1 MRLTPP
7 NKDEPEF
14 SIDTAAIGR
23 IESFP
28 FTVGHFD
35 ELAKS
40 ESDTSTVFM
49 NSLISAVGK
58 RPDTADLV
66 YEDVARLSEVD
77 RNEFA
82 RKFLDNNQYL
92 FREKV
97 LERSQDDDGDFVASH
112 REGAVKH
119 ERSKDESDSDYL
131 FRLFKLQQA
140 EMKEQ
145 ARRIM
150 APLQDTLKL
159 KTSLFTP
166 SFLEALRKTHTATS
180 QLGKMVDRMRVQLPD
195 TSRLGFSRSTLGPS
209 TSPTDLGPKLQIPSL
224 PPIRNPAHD
233 TNERLADVVNRLDSM
248 ESLALQTAET
258 VMSVDA
264 AASQFLVAFSKAS
277 DKHERSS
284 RRMTWIGGSGIV
296 VAILISLGNVAYS
309 ERRALRSQAN
319 TAAAI
324 TTISDHIEAVAEAQR
339 ESMGQIGADLNKGNT
354 ATTNS
359 LDRLSTAIQDLTEF
373 LRAQAIHPPET
384 GPSSSSG

>member
-7 NKDEPEF
+7 IKDEPEF
-14 SIDTAAIGR
+14 SIDTAALGR
-23 IESFP
+23 IEAFP

-40 ESDTSTVFM
+40 ESDTSTAFV
-49 NSLISAVGK
+49 NSLIAAVGK
-58 RPDTADLV
+58 RPDTADLA

-82 RKFLDNNQYL
+82 RGFLDNNQYL
-92 FREKV
+92 FREKI
-97 LERSQDDDGDFVASH
+97 LERSDDDDGDVVVSH

-140 EMKEQ
+140 ELKEQ
-145 ARRIM
+145 TRRIM
-150 APLQDTLKL
+150 APLQDTLKF

-180 QLGKMVDRMRVQLPD
+180 QLGRMVHRMRVQLPD
-195 TSRLGFSRSTLGPS
+195 TSRLGLSRSTLGPS
-209 TSPTDLGPKLQIPSL
+209 TSPTDFGPKLQIPSL
-224 PPIRNPAHD
+224 SPIPNPAHD
-233 TNERLADVVNRLDSM
+233 TNERLADVVDRLDSM

-264 AASQFLVAFSKAS
+264 AASQFLVAFAKAS
-277 DKHERSS
+277 EKQERSS
-284 RRMTWIGGSGIV
+284 RRMIWIGGSGIV

-309 ERRALRSQAN
+309 EWRALRSQAN

-324 TTISDHIEAVAEAQR
+324 TTVSDHIEAVAEAQR
-339 ESMGQIGADLNKGNT
+339 ESFAQIGADLNRGNT
-354 ATTNS
+354 VTVNS
-359 LDRLSTAIQDLTEF
+359 LDRLSTAVQDLTDF
-373 LRAQAIHPPET
+373 LRAQAIRPPET

>member
-1 MRLTPP
+1 M
-7 NKDEPEF
+7 NYEF

-40 ESDTSTVFM
+40 ESDTSTAFM

-58 RPDTADLV
+58 RRDTADLV

-82 RKFLDNNQYL
+82 RMFLDNNQYL

-97 LERSQDDDGDFVASH
+97 LERSQDDDGDFVVSH

-166 SFLEALRKTHTATS
+166 SVLEALRQTQSATS
-180 QLGKMVDRMRVQLPD
+180 QLGNMVDRMRLQFSGHVSPCSPSVS
-195 TSRLGFSRSTLGPS
+195 TGTFEITRRSWIETRRLGFSSHT
-209 TSPTDLGPKLQIPSL
+209 
-224 PPIRNPAHD
+224 
-233 TNERLADVVNRLDSM
+233 
-248 ESLALQTAET
+248 
-258 VMSVDA
+258 
-264 AASQFLVAFSKAS
+264 
-277 DKHERSS
+277 
-284 RRMTWIGGSGIV
+284 
-296 VAILISLGNVAYS
+296 YS
-309 ERRALRSQAN
+309 YPRY
-319 TAAAI
+319 
-324 TTISDHIEAVAEAQR
+324 
-339 ESMGQIGADLNKGNT
+339 K
-354 ATTNS
+354 
-359 LDRLSTAIQDLTEF
+359 
-373 LRAQAIHPPET
+373 
-384 GPSSSSG
+384 

>member
-7 NKDEPEF
+7 HKDEPRF

-40 ESDTSTVFM
+40 ESDTSTAFM

-82 RKFLDNNQYL
+82 RMFLDNNQYL

-97 LERSQDDDGDFVASH
+97 FERSQDDDGDFVVSH

-145 ARRIM
+145 TRRIL
-150 APLQDTLKL
+150 APLQDTLNL

-166 SFLEALRKTHTATS
+166 SVLEALRQTQSATS
-180 QLGKMVDRMRVQLPD
+180 QLGNMVDRMRLQFPD
-195 TSRLGFSRSTLGPS
+195 TSRLALRRSALGPS
-209 TSPTDLGPKLQIPSL
+209 KSPDVHGSKLDVL
-224 PPIRNPAHD
+224 DFPPIPTPTHD
-233 TNERLADVVNRLDSM
+233 TNEKLSDVVNSLDSM
-248 ESLALQTAET
+248 ESLAIRTAET
-258 VMSVDA
+258 VTSLDTL
-264 AASQFLVAFSKAS
+264 ASQFFVAFSKAS

-284 RRMTWIGGSGIV
+284 RRMTWLGRSGIV
-296 VAILISLGNVAYS
+296 VAILISLGTVAYS
-309 ERRALRSQAN
+309 EWRALRSQTN

-324 TTISDHIEAVAEAQR
+324 TTISDHTEAVAEAQR
-339 ESMGQIGADLNKGNT
+339 KSMGQIGADLNKGNT

-373 LRAQAIHPPET
+373 LRAQAIDPPGT